1 MRKFYKENKEYLSI
15 ITMLGINAYIY
26 FLIKLFIPSYN
37 LLTTSIDNH
46 IPLTLIFITIINLRC
61 SYLFISY
68 YIVYKN
74 NKLKYKNLIETIIV
88 NLCVIIYSIIVML
101 YEIGNKVI
109 INKIST
115 FKFNLPVTYH
125 ILLYLIILYPLFDK
139 DTSKYFKLKVSIIS
153 ILIYLSMLFIK
164 QHIIINVSLALI
176 VALILN
182 INTERRKIND

>member
-37 LLTTSIDNH
+37 LITTSIDNH